1 MCLRVSCSPSLFPLV
16 SHDLFAQKLKL
27 GVGIPRGQTRS
38 VFLWALPHR
47 TPTPA
52 KFRPTVGT
60 PGGSRDGDRA
70 GRGIVCLGSCR
81 GQSLTWV
88 RLFSSRKG
96 GNGSAKGSA
105 WPRSPGEEVS
115 GRRDSNPRPS
125 EPRASRNPSP
135 RGEAKGRQH
144 SRAREIVRDK
154 ETRETEIARPR
165 SHLARPE
172 SQRQSQTQRH
182 RDTDK

>member
-1 MCLRVSCSPSLFPLV
+1 MWGRRGSQTATPTSTPTPARDVVAGTLVFVSASLAHCLSFPWSL
-16 SHDLFAQKLKL
+16 DLFAQKLEL
-27 GVGIPRGQTRS
+27 GVGIPQGQTHS

-47 TPTPA
+47 TPAPA
-52 KFRPTVGT
+52 KFRPTVGHLEEAEMAT
-60 PGGSRDGDRA
+60 GQA
-70 GRGIVCLGSCR
+70 EIVCLGACR

-115 GRRDSNPRPS
+115 GRRDSNPHPS

-144 SRAREIVRDK
+144 SR
-154 ETRETEIARPR
+154 
-165 SHLARPE
+165 PE
-172 SQRQSQTQRH
+172 G
-182 RDTDK
+182 